1 MSIFTAM
8 ETTIKKIKDTLSPV
22 YTPGEIKSIIKII
35 FDKLKNYSQVDIIMH
50 HDEELSD
57 FIKGQID
64 DVLKRLLKHEPI
76 QYIFNEAYF
85 QGMNL
90 KVTPATLI
98 PRPETEE
105 LVDIIVKENTASDLH
120 VLDIGTGSGAIAIAL
135 ARSLRFPEV
144 DAIDISQ
151 EALNTAKENAKTLKV
166 KVNFFLKDILK
177 AGDAP
182 ADAYDI
188 IVSNP
193 PYITNRER
201 EAMDANVLE
210 YEPHTALFVP
220 DNDPLLFY
228 RAITHYA
235 DKALKAGGRIYFEI
249 NSQFGKETATLLS
262 NNGFTDISVIKDM
275 YGLDRF
281 VSGTKKRENDY

>member
-1 MSIFTAM
+1 MQ
-8 ETTIKKIKDTLSPV
+8 TTIQKIKEVLSPL
-22 YTPGEIKSIIKII
+22 YSTGEIKNIIRII
-35 FDKLKNYSQVDIIMH
+35 FENIKNYSQVDIIMNQ
-50 HDEELSD
+50 DEIFSQ
-57 FIKGQID
+57 FIKDKVDMI
-64 DVLKRLLKHEPI
+64 LKRLVNHEPI

-85 QGMNL
+85 QGLTL
-90 KVTPATLI
+90 KVTPDTLI

-105 LVDIIVKENTASDLH
+105 LIDIIVKENNQSDLH

-135 ARSLRFPEV
+135 AKSLKFPIA

-151 EALNTAKENAKTLKV
+151 KAIDIAQENAKAHKV
-166 KVNFFLKDILK
+166 KINFFIRDILS
-177 AGDAP
+177 AEIP
-182 ADAYDI
+182 TNSVYDI

-193 PYITNRER
+193 PYITLREKDSM
-201 EAMDANVLE
+201 EPNVLD

-235 DKALKAGGRIYFEI
+235 VYALNPGGRIYFEI
-249 NSQFGKETATLLS
+249 NSLYGKETAKLLS
-262 NNGFTDISVIKDM
+262 DNNFIDVDIIKDM

-281 VSGTKKRENDY
+281 VSAAKPKDYAY

>member
-1 MSIFTAM
+1 MQ
-8 ETTIKKIKDTLSPV
+8 TTIQKIKEVLSPL
-22 YTPGEIKSIIKII
+22 YSTGEIKNIIRII
-35 FDKLKNYSQVDIIMH
+35 FENIKNYSQVDIIMNQ
-50 HDEELSD
+50 DEILSQ
-57 FIKGQID
+57 FIKDKVDMI
-64 DVLKRLLKHEPI
+64 LKRLVNHEPI

-85 QGMNL
+85 QGLTL
-90 KVTPATLI
+90 KVTPDTLI

-105 LVDIIVKENTASDLH
+105 LIDIIVKENNQSDLH

-135 ARSLRFPEV
+135 AKSLKFPIV

-151 EALNTAKENAKTLKV
+151 KAIDIAQENAKAHKV
-166 KVNFFLKDILK
+166 KINFFIRDILSVEI
-177 AGDAP
+177 P
-182 ADAYDI
+182 TNSVYDI

-193 PYITNRER
+193 PYITLREKDSM
-201 EAMDANVLE
+201 EPNVLD

-235 DKALKAGGRIYFEI
+235 VYALNPGGRIYFEI
-249 NSQFGKETATLLS
+249 NSLYGKETAKLLS
-262 NNGFTDISVIKDM
+262 DNNFIDVDIIKDM

-281 VSGTKKRENDY
+281 VSAAKPKDYAY